1 MAGIEKYVERF
12 NEDEQKILGHF
23 FTNMD
28 SPVYGLINMSNE
40 VQAGLITRYSRS
52 SKSVR
57 RMMLDEFLMDKE
69 GNYYEG
75 LEDYLAALDSMRK
88 FTVGGPRASELFNKV
103 LAQYGDDSVAD
114 LASDSVIF
122 DGVDQIQ
129 AKLLEDS
136 RLAGY
141 IEKSTRYVD
150 FTKKVILDNE
160 GFVIGSSDAYGS
172 YLYKIYPAILDSS
185 VANQYVS
192 TMDSLF
198 DSMKQMLKEVR
209 KILRERSP
217 LEEQVLEIT
226 VGGKRMP
233 VKYADIDAL
242 PGIKDAE
249 AEKEKYRKAYNES
262 VRAQSFDIARGLL
275 PAATITNLGWHSTYR
290 TFRHSMLKMLGD
302 QYLPINDTARLA
314 YKQLEAMGKP
324 LIEDI
329 SGKHGDEE
337 IEYVRSRDSALRS
350 IAERL
355 HGRAGTDG
363 RSVRLLRNEDD
374 AEAALFVAAAALYP
388 HLDMPF
394 NEVVEA
400 LRARG
405 AEGVSEVI
413 KAANSG
419 RLGRRH
425 KAPRAFELSHSV
437 FEIEGNF
444 GIYRDLQRNRFA
456 LQIRQQF
463 GIGNGFDIP
472 TIISGTQLESMFVD
486 RIEAAESLYKEMA
499 EVLPVYAPLA
509 VTFAHR
515 TRWLMGLDAREAQ
528 WMIELRTGRQG
539 HPDYRRVMQNV
550 YNGLNSA
557 NPSIANSATMQFAD
571 MGQYDL
577 ARLTAVYTRIKKLE
591 RKEG

>member
-1 MAGIEKYVERF
+1 MPGVEKYVERF
-12 NEDEQKILGHF
+12 SEDEKRILGHF

-28 SPVYGLINMSNE
+28 SPVYGLTNMSNE

-57 RMMLDEFLMDKE
+57 RMMLDEFLKDKD
-69 GNYYEG
+69 GYYEG
-75 LEDYLAALDSMRK
+75 LEGYLGALDSMKK
-88 FTVGGPRASELFNKV
+88 FKVGGPRASELFGKV

-150 FTKKVILDNE
+150 FTKKVVIDNE
-160 GFVIGSSDAYGS
+160 GFIIGTSDTEGS
-172 YLYKIYPAILDSS
+172 YLYKIYPTVLDSS

-290 TFRHSMLKMLGD
+290 TFRHSIIKMLGD

-329 SGKHGDEE
+329 SGRHGEE
-337 IEYVRSRDSALRS
+337 EMEHVRGRDSALHN
-350 IAERL
+350 IAEGLR
-355 HGRAGTDG
+355 GKGGTDG
-363 RSVRLLRNEDD
+363 RSVRLLRSEDD
-374 AEAALFVAAAALYP
+374 AEASLFVAAAALYP

-394 NEVVEA
+394 NEVAEA
-400 LRARG
+400 LRSRG

-419 RLGRRH
+419 RLNRRH

-550 YNGLNSA
+550 YNELNSA
-557 NPSIANSATMQFAD
+557 NPSIANSATMQFTD
-571 MGQYDL
+571 IGQYDL

>member
-1 MAGIEKYVERF
+1 MSGVEKYVERF
-12 NEDEQKILGHF
+12 SEDERRILNHF

-57 RMMLDEFLMDKE
+57 RMMLDEFLKDKD
-69 GNYYEG
+69 GSYYEG
-75 LEDYLAALDSMRK
+75 LEGYLGALDSMKGFR
-88 FTVGGPRASELFNKV
+88 VGGPRASELFGKV

-114 LASDSVIF
+114 LASDSIIF

-150 FTKKVILDNE
+150 FTKKVVIDSE
-160 GFVIGSSDAYGS
+160 GFIVGTSETDGS
-172 YLYKIYPAILDSS
+172 YLYKVYPAILDSRI
-185 VANQYVS
+185 ANQYVG

-198 DSMKQMLKEVR
+198 DSMKQLLKEVR

-217 LEEQVLEIT
+217 LEEQILEIS
-226 VGGKRMP
+226 VGGKRIP
-233 VKYADIDAL
+233 VKYADIDAF

-290 TFRHSMLKMLGD
+290 TFRHSIVKMLGE
-302 QYLPINDTARLA
+302 QYLPIKDTASLA

-329 SGKHGDEE
+329 SGRHGEEETEHIRNRDMALRTIAEGLRGKSGGDE
-337 IEYVRSRDSALRS
+337 RSAKLLRS
-350 IAERL
+350 
-355 HGRAGTDG
+355 
-363 RSVRLLRNEDD
+363 EDD
-374 AEAALFVAAAALYP
+374 AEASLFVAAAALYP
-388 HLDMPF
+388 HLNMPF
-394 NEVVEA
+394 NEVAEA
-400 LRARG
+400 LRLRG
-405 AEGVSEVI
+405 AEGVAEVI

-419 RLGRRH
+419 RLNRRH

-486 RIEAAESLYKEMA
+486 RIEAAESLYKDMA

-550 YNGLNSA
+550 YEELNSA
-557 NPSIANSATMQFAD
+557 NPSIANKATMQFTD

-577 ARLTAVYTRIKKLE
+577 ARMTAVYTRMKKLE
-591 RKEG
+591 RK

>member
-1 MAGIEKYVERF
+1 MQQRRNTIKYLVQLQYSDCMAGIEKYVERF

-28 SPVYGLINMSNE
+28 SPVYGLIDMSNE

-198 DSMKQMLKEVR
+198 DSMKR
-209 KILRERSP
+209 
-217 LEEQVLEIT
+217 
-226 VGGKRMP
+226 
-233 VKYADIDAL
+233 
-242 PGIKDAE
+242 
-249 AEKEKYRKAYNES
+249 
-262 VRAQSFDIARGLL
+262 
-275 PAATITNLGWHSTYR
+275 STYFS
-290 TFRHSMLKMLGD
+290 TPGMQS
-302 QYLPINDTARLA
+302 
-314 YKQLEAMGKP
+314 
-324 LIEDI
+324 
-329 SGKHGDEE
+329 
-337 IEYVRSRDSALRS
+337 EYC
-350 IAERL
+350 
-355 HGRAGTDG
+355 
-363 RSVRLLRNEDD
+363 N
-374 AEAALFVAAAALYP
+374 
-388 HLDMPF
+388 
-394 NEVVEA
+394 
-400 LRARG
+400 
-405 AEGVSEVI
+405 
-413 KAANSG
+413 
-419 RLGRRH
+419 
-425 KAPRAFELSHSV
+425 
-437 FEIEGNF
+437 
-444 GIYRDLQRNRFA
+444 
-456 LQIRQQF
+456 
-463 GIGNGFDIP
+463 
-472 TIISGTQLESMFVD
+472 
-486 RIEAAESLYKEMA
+486 
-499 EVLPVYAPLA
+499 
-509 VTFAHR
+509 
-515 TRWLMGLDAREAQ
+515 
-528 WMIELRTGRQG
+528 
-539 HPDYRRVMQNV
+539 
-550 YNGLNSA
+550 
-557 NPSIANSATMQFAD
+557 
-571 MGQYDL
+571 
-577 ARLTAVYTRIKKLE
+577 
-591 RKEG
+591 

>member
-1 MAGIEKYVERF
+1 MSGVEKYVERF
-12 NEDEQKILGHF
+12 SDDEKRILGHF

-28 SPVYGLINMSNE
+28 SPVYGLTNMSNE

-57 RMMLDEFLMDKE
+57 RMMLDEFLKDKD
-69 GNYYEG
+69 GYYDG
-75 LEDYLAALDSMRK
+75 LEGYLNALDSMK
-88 FTVGGPRASELFNKV
+88 GFKVGGPRASELFGKV

-150 FTKKVILDNE
+150 FTKKVVIDNE
-160 GFVIGSSDAYGS
+160 GLIVGTSDTDGS
-172 YLYKIYPAILDSS
+172 YLYKVYPAILDSRI
-185 VANQYVS
+185 ANDYVS

-198 DSMKQMLKEVR
+198 DSMKQMLKEIR
-209 KILRERSP
+209 KMLRERSP
-217 LEEQVLEIT
+217 LDEQVLEIY
-226 VGGKRMP
+226 VSGARMP
-233 VKYADIDAL
+233 VKYCEIDAL

-290 TFRHSMLKMLGD
+290 TFRHSIVKMLGD
-302 QYLPINDTARLA
+302 AYVPIKDTARLA

-329 SGKHGDEE
+329 SGRHGEEETEQIADRDE
-337 IEYVRSRDSALRS
+337 ALRG
-350 IAERL
+350 IAESI
-355 HGRAGTDG
+355 HGVNVENRK
-363 RSVRLLRNEDD
+363 SVRLLRGEDD
-374 AEAALFVAAAALYP
+374 SEAALFVAAAALYP
-388 HLDMPF
+388 HMNVPF
-394 NEVVEA
+394 NEIADA
-400 LRARG
+400 LRLRG
-405 AEGVSEVI
+405 EKGVMEVI
-413 KAANSG
+413 MASNGGRAN
-419 RLGRRH
+419 RRH

-472 TIISGTQLESMFVD
+472 TIINGTQLESMFVD
-486 RIEAAESLYKEMA
+486 RIEAAESLYKDMA

-515 TRWLMGLDAREAQ
+515 TRWMMGLDAREAQ

-539 HPDYRRVMQNV
+539 HPDYRRVMQDV
-550 YNGLNSA
+550 YNELNSV
-557 NPSIANSATMQFAD
+557 NPSIYNMATMQFAD

-577 ARLTAVYTRIKKLE
+577 ARLTAVYNRMKKLE
-591 RKEG
+591 RK